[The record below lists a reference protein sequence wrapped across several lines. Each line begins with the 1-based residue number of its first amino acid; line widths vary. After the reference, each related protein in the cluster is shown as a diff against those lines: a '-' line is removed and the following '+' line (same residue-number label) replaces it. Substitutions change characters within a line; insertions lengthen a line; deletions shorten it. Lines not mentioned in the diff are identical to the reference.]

1 MAEINTTKNLRLWLR
16 TCPAISTIDRFNVD
30 FMGRGPV
37 EYALYSSPTTMDS
50 GIDVLGNV
58 FLRPIQE
65 LNYIFQALFYYSKDI
80 PQNLNNLEF
89 FTDVINWI
97 YQQNTMKNFPQIEEG
112 TVLSIMPTLSPYVYD
127 ADSDSGRYQIQLK
140 IRYRRKPD
148 VERMKIN
155 ARK

>member
-58 FLRPIQE
+58 FIRPIQE
-65 LNYIFQALFYYSKDI
+65 LNYIFQALFHYSRDI
-80 PQNLNNLEF
+80 PQNLSNLEF

-112 TVLSIMPTLSPYVYD
+112 TVL
-127 ADSDSGRYQIQLK
+127 
-140 IRYRRKPD
+140 
-148 VERMKIN
+148 
-155 ARK
+155 

>member
-1 MAEINTTKNLRLWLR
+1 MAEINTMENLRLWLR
-16 TCPAISTIDRFNVD
+16 SCPAISNSDRFNVD
-30 FMGRGPV
+30 FMEDAPV
-37 EYALYSSPTTMDS
+37 QYALYSSPTTMDY
-50 GIDVLGNV
+50 GTDILGEV

-80 PQNLNNLEF
+80 PQNLENLEF

-97 YQQNTMKNFPQIEEG
+97 YQQNAVKNFPTIEEG

-140 IRYRRKPD
+140 IRYRR
-148 VERMKIN
+148 IT
-155 ARK
+155 